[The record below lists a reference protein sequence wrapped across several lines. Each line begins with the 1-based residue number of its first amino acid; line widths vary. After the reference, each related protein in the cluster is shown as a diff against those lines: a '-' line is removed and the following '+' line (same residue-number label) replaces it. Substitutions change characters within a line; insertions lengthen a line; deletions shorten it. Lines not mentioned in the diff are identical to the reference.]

1 MDSKRNIVHLD
12 LDSFFVSVERLKNSS
27 LFGKPVIIGGLAD
40 RGVVAS
46 CSYEARKFG
55 VHSAMPSRMAK
66 ALCPHAIFIR
76 GNMDEYEKYSSMV
89 TEILKEKSPII
100 EKASIDEHYIDISGL
115 DKFFGCMKW
124 THELRQYVIKNTGLP
139 ISFGLS
145 ANKTV
150 AKIATN
156 EAKPNGELQVSVPE
170 IKPFL
175 NPLSVK
181 KIPGVGAK
189 AFIQLSEL
197 GVKDIQ
203 TLTRI
208 HPDLMYKIMG
218 KSGLVIWQKA
228 NGEDDSPIIPY
239 TERKSI
245 STETTFHTDTIDVE
259 MIRQIIIGMVMKL
272 TFQLRAEQKLASCI
286 SIKLRYSNFE
296 TVNQQSVINYTSL
309 DANFTP
315 KALELFDKLYNKRM
329 LIRLIGV
336 KLTKLVSGYEQMSL
350 LDVQSEN
357 YHLSQALD
365 HIRRRF
371 GKNSITIASTI

>member
-1 MDSKRNIVHLD
+1 MDNKRNIVHLD

-27 LFGKPVIIGGLAD
+27 LLGKPVIIGGTAD

-76 GNMDEYEKYSSMV
+76 GNMDEYEKYSSIV
-89 TEILKEKSPII
+89 TEILKEKAPII

-124 THELRQYVIKNTGLP
+124 THELRQHVIKNTGLP

-156 EAKPNGELQVSVPE
+156 EAKPNGELQVAHAE

-203 TLTRI
+203 TLTKI

-245 STETTFHTDTIDVE
+245 SSETTFHTDTIDVE
-259 MIRQIIIGMVMKL
+259 KIRQIIIGMVMKL

-309 DANFTP
+309 DSNFTP

-329 LIRLIGV
+329 LIRLVGV

-365 HIRRRF
+365 HIRKRF

>member
-1 MDSKRNIVHLD
+1 MDNKRNIVHLD

-27 LFGKPVIIGGLAD
+27 LLGKPVIIGGTAD

-55 VHSAMPSRMAK
+55 VHSAMPLRMAK

-76 GNMDEYEKYSSMV
+76 GNMDEYEKYSSIV
-89 TEILKEKSPII
+89 TEILKEKAPII

-124 THELRQYVIKNTGLP
+124 THELRQHVIKNTGLP

-156 EAKPNGELQVSVPE
+156 EAKPNGELQVAHAE

-175 NPLSVK
+175 NPLSVR

-189 AFIQLSEL
+189 SFIQLSEL

-203 TLTRI
+203 TLTKI

-245 STETTFHTDTIDVE
+245 SSETTFHTDTIDVE
-259 MIRQIIIGMVMKL
+259 KIRQIIIGMVMKL

-309 DANFTP
+309 DSNFTP

-329 LIRLIGV
+329 LIRLVGV

-365 HIRRRF
+365 HIRKRF